1 MGGGGLLGSVQNEMS
16 DSDLQATARALLSQI
31 GIAGA
36 PTMERLAGGSNNKVF
51 RLDVGGRSFCLKM
64 YFRHAADPRDRLR
77 TEFDFATF
85 AWSKGLRGLPQPLAF
100 DAVLGAGLFEFV
112 AGRRLASTE
121 VDAPAVREI
130 IAFHRAL
137 NRYRDEPGA
146 QSLPPASDSCFSV
159 ADNIACLDR
168 RLGRL
173 AAIHAGDPLEKDAL
187 QIMYQHLAP
196 ACSDAKD
203 ALIRGAEGQDW
214 AAPLA
219 QSERWLSVSDIGFH
233 NALCSDAGAIRL
245 FDFEYAGWDDPA
257 KTIADLF
264 GQPEVPV
271 PMAFF
276 EPAVAAVA
284 SDFAAPER
292 VQARA
297 RLLLPL
303 HRLKWCC
310 IVLNEFLPVGGD
322 RRAFAA
328 DGEQRERQ
336 RVLQL
341 QKARGILA
349 SFSEVSAGSP

>member
-1 MGGGGLLGSVQNEMS
+1 MGGGGLLASVQNEMS
-16 DSDLQATARALLSQI
+16 ISDLQATARVLLSQI

-36 PTMERLAGGSNNKVF
+36 PTLERLAGGSNNRVF
-51 RLDVGGRSFCLKM
+51 RLDVGGRSFCLKV
-64 YFRHAADPRDRLR
+64 YFRHAADSRDRLR

-85 AWSKGLRGLPQPLAF
+85 AWSNGLRGLPQPLAF
-100 DAVLGAGLFEFV
+100 DAALGAGLFEFV
-112 AGRRLASTE
+112 AGRRLAPAE
-121 VDAPAVREI
+121 VDPPAVGEV
-130 IAFHRAL
+130 IAFHRAVNL
-137 NRYRDEPGA
+137 YRDEPGA

-159 ADNIACLDR
+159 ADNIACIDR

-173 AAIHAGDPLEKDAL
+173 AAIHAGGPLERDAL
-187 QIMYQHLAP
+187 QIVHQHLAP
-196 ACSDAKD
+196 ACRDAKG
-203 ALIRGAEGQDW
+203 ALIRGSEEQDR

-233 NALCSDAGAIRL
+233 NALRSDSGAIRL
-245 FDFEYAGWDDPA
+245 LDFEYAGWDDPA

-276 EPAVAAVA
+276 EPALAAVA
-284 SDFAAPER
+284 RDFAAPER

-310 IVLNEFLPVGGD
+310 IVLNEFLPVGVD
-322 RRAFAA
+322 RRAFAV
-328 DGEQRERQ
+328 DGEQRERR
-336 RVLQL
+336 RVAQL
-341 QKARGILA
+341 QKARDILA
-349 SFSEVSAGSP
+349 SYSEVSGSP